1 MKGPKSIFAIK
12 SYGCLIG
19 SSIQISGEHWR
30 FGSEKLQA
38 SFFKFRARV
47 NLGDFKVFFR
57 GPIGQVID
65 EELLQR
71 PAERA
76 DAEHRGRVQL
86 KKQAK
91 HVFRVPQK
99 VLR

>member
-1 MKGPKSIFAIK
+1 MLSNLYNSIFLA
-12 SYGCLIG
+12 L
-19 SSIQISGEHWR
+19 SGEHWR
-30 FGSEKLQA
+30 FGSEELQA
-38 SFFKFRARV
+38 SFFKLRARV

-86 KKQAK
+86 KIKSQAR
-91 HVFRVPQK
+91 F
-99 VLR
+99 